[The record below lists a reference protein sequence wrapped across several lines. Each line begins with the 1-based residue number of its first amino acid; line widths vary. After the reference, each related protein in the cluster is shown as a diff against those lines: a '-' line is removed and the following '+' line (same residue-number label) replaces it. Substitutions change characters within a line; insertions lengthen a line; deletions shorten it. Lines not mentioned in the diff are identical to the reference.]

1 MTKVSPNHADISA
14 SAMNR
19 LTPMPIARAAEPTE
33 LQAKRAW
40 IPGYHGFSS
49 LPAIWRGAVIAVIL
63 WSVLVALSLLANTRI
78 HYKNARQQ
86 AHNTAMDHFRK
97 DLAFRLWATQRG
109 GLYVESTDDTPPIH
123 YLDFLADRDITS
135 SSGKRLT
142 LYDPASA
149 LRHLT
154 SQHGD
159 LYGIPSRIV
168 SPTPFNPAN
177 KPDAWEA
184 RAIAAFRRGETEI
197 SEIADYRGEPHLRI
211 MQPVRTL
218 ESCMKCHAQQG
229 YKVGDLNAAVGVAVS
244 LKEFNDTAAHASMVS
259 AASHGGFWLIGLI
272 GIGFG
277 TRRLRQQWQEN
288 QEHMAET
295 NLAAQVFENGLQA
308 VIITDAQAR
317 IVRVNGEFTQL
328 TGYTAEE
335 AIGQTPAILKSGRH
349 DATFYKAMW
358 RALLDEGRWVGEI
371 WNRRKN
377 GEIFTIL
384 ETVSTVRDKSGN
396 VLYFISMFQDITEQ
410 KEVNDHIY
418 MLAHYDGLTLLPN
431 RQLMSDRI
439 KHAIERARRQEQIL
453 ALLFIDLDH
462 FKKINDTLGHGAGD
476 RLLSIAAK
484 RLLNCVRT
492 SDTVARLGGDE
503 FAILVEDVDDPADI
517 ERIAEKVLQEISTP
531 IELEEREWYVGASIG
546 ISIFPKDGD
555 DLGML
560 LKNADTAM
568 YRAKQEGRN
577 RLCFFDETM
586 AEQAALRL
594 TMETAMRMALDREA
608 FTLHYQPQVDI
619 ASGQVVGVE
628 ALIRWRRNGQLVPP
642 GEFISLAEDTG
653 LIVPMG
659 QWMIAT
665 ACREILSLCRE
676 LGRNLRLAVNI
687 SAREIVSPNFLD
699 DLCRILEQTG
709 MPLEWLELEIT
720 ESIAM
725 HDITKT
731 AALLKKVS
739 ELGMTIAIDDFG
751 TGHSSLAYL
760 KQLPVDF
767 LKIDRTFVRDTPGD
781 KEDSAIVRTI
791 ITMSRT
797 LGVRVIAEG
806 VETAEQ
812 LDFLRQEGCDL
823 AQGFHLSKPIC
834 LDELKSYLRQHDT
847 G

>member
-1 MTKVSPNHADISA
+1 
-14 SAMNR
+14 
-19 LTPMPIARAAEPTE
+19 MPTAHAAEAPDPH
-33 LQAKRAW
+33 AHRAW
-40 IPGYHGFSS
+40 IPGPSGFKS
-49 LPAIWRGAVIAVIL
+49 LPMLWRWAWIAVIL
-63 WSVLVALSLLANTRI
+63 WSVLVALSLLANIRI
-78 HYKNARQQ
+78 HYKNAHQQ

-97 DLAFRLWATQRG
+97 DLAFRLWATGRG
-109 GLYVESTDDTPPIH
+109 GLYIEAQDDTPPIG
-123 YLDFLADRDITS
+123 YLDFLADRDITTPD
-135 SSGKRLT
+135 GKHLT

-154 SQHGD
+154 TLHGD

-177 KPDAWEA
+177 LPDAWEA
-184 RAIAAFRRGETEI
+184 AAIAKFRNGATELTEI
-197 SEIADYRGEPHLRI
+197 SDFHGQPHLRV
-211 MQPVRTL
+211 MRPVYTL
-218 ESCMKCHAQQG
+218 TSCMKCHAQQG
-229 YKVGDLNAAVGVAVS
+229 YQVGGVNAGVGVSVN
-244 LKEFNDTAAHASMVS
+244 LKEFNDSARHAALAS
-259 AASHGGFWLIGLI
+259 AASHGGFWLIGLV

-288 QEHMAET
+288 QEHMTET
-295 NLAAQVFENGLQA
+295 NLAAQVFENGMQA

-317 IVRVNGEFTQL
+317 IIRVNRMFTEL
-328 TGYTAEE
+328 TGYSAEE
-335 AIGQTPAILKSGRH
+335 AIGQTPALLKSGRH
-349 DATFYKAMW
+349 DAAFYREMW
-358 RALLDEGRWVGEI
+358 RAMIDEGRWIGEI

-377 GEIFTIL
+377 GEIFTIW
-384 ETVSTVRDKSGN
+384 ETISTVRDKSGKI
-396 VLYFISMFQDITEQ
+396 LYFISMFQDITEQ
-410 KEVNDHIY
+410 KEVSDHIY
-418 MLAHYDGLTLLPN
+418 MLAHFDGLTMLPN

-439 KHAIERARRQEQIL
+439 RHAVERARRQETML

-503 FAILVEDVDDPADI
+503 FAILLEDVGEPADI
-517 ERIAEKVLQEISTP
+517 ERIAEKVLQEIGTP

-594 TMETAMRMALDREA
+594 TMETAMRMALEKQA

-619 ASGQVVGVE
+619 ASGRTVGVE

-665 ACREILSLCRE
+665 ACREILGACRE
-676 LGRNLRLAVNI
+676 LDLELRLAVNI
-687 SAREIVSPNFLD
+687 SAREIVSPSFLD
-699 DLCRILEQTG
+699 DLRRILDTTG
-709 MPLEWLELEIT
+709 MPPRWLELEIT

-731 AALLKKVS
+731 AALLKNVS

-760 KQLPVDF
+760 KQLPVDY

-797 LGVRVIAEG
+797 LDVRVIAEG
-806 VETAEQ
+806 VETEEQ

-823 AQGFHLSKPIC
+823 AQGYHLSKPIPI
-834 LDELKSYLRQHDT
+834 DELKTFLRQHDP

>member
-1 MTKVSPNHADISA
+1 
-14 SAMNR
+14 MNR
-19 LTPMPIARAAEPTE
+19 VTPMPTTHAAEAPDP
-33 LQAKRAW
+33 QARRVW
-40 IPGYHGFSS
+40 IPGPSGFKS
-49 LPAIWRGAVIAVIL
+49 LPILWRWAWIAVTL
-63 WSVLVALSLLANTRI
+63 WSVLVAVSLFANIRI

-97 DLAFRLWATQRG
+97 DLAFRLWATGRG
-109 GLYVESTDDTPPIH
+109 GLYIEAKHDSPPIA
-123 YLDFLADRDITS
+123 YLDFLADRDITTS
-135 SSGKRLT
+135 DGKHLT

-154 SQHGD
+154 TLHGD

-177 KPDAWEA
+177 APDAWEA
-184 RAIAAFRRGETEI
+184 RALAAFRRGESEITEI
-197 SEIADYRGEPHLRI
+197 TDYHGQEHLRVI
-211 MQPVRTL
+211 RPVRTL

-229 YKVGDLNAAVGVAVS
+229 YQIDHINAAVGVAVN
-244 LKEFNDTAAHASMVS
+244 LKAFNASARHAALVS

-277 TRRLRQQWQEN
+277 ARRLRQQWQEN
-288 QEHMAET
+288 QDHMTET

-317 IVRVNGEFTQL
+317 IVRVNGVFTEL
-328 TGYTAEE
+328 TGYSADE
-335 AIGQTPAILKSGRH
+335 AIGQTPAILKSGRQ
-349 DATFYKAMW
+349 DSAFYSEMW

-371 WNRRKN
+371 CNRRKN
-377 GEIFTIL
+377 GELFTIW
-384 ETVSTVRDKSGN
+384 ETISTVRDKTGT

-410 KEVNDHIY
+410 KEVSDHIY
-418 MLAHYDGLTLLPN
+418 MLAHFDGLTMLPN

-439 KHAIERARRQEQIL
+439 RHAVERARRQDQKL

-503 FAILVEDVDDPADI
+503 FAILVEDVEDPADI

-546 ISIFPKDGD
+546 ISVFPKDGE

-594 TMETAMRMALDREA
+594 TMETAMRMALDRQA

-619 ASGQVVGVE
+619 ASGLTVGVE

-665 ACREILSLCRE
+665 ACREILDVSRE

-687 SAREIVSPNFLD
+687 SAREIVSPSFLD
-699 DLCRILEQTG
+699 DLCRILETSG
-709 MPLEWLELEIT
+709 MPPQWLELEIT

-731 AALLKKVS
+731 AALLKNVS

-760 KQLPVDF
+760 KQLPVDY

-823 AQGFHLSKPIC
+823 AQGYYLSKPIPI
-834 LDELKSYLRQHDT
+834 DELKAFLRQHDA